1 LGTFSLREK
10 GNLWHVQLRR
20 KRSRST
26 RGAALISRRRALQAL
41 LGIGGLAA
49 AGAGGL
55 VALRGSAPE
64 VTGLRALSAQSFRTF
79 KALAEA
85 VFSGAPAGFADASD
99 ELARAFDGYL
109 ADEPKWAQD
118 EAQQGLTLLEFGPLI
133 FERQLTTFSHL
144 DITARL
150 KHFDAWSV
158 SDNGIRR
165 QAATGF
171 RKFLFLVFY
180 DRPQAWPL
188 IGYDG
193 PLIRAPEAV
202 Q

>member
-1 LGTFSLREK
+1 MKLR
-10 GNLWHVQLRR
+10 HQRR
-20 KRSRST
+20 RST
-26 RGAALISRRRALQAL
+26 RGAALLSRRRALQAL

-49 AGAGGL
+49 GGTAGL
-55 VALRGSAPE
+55 LSLRGSAPD
-64 VTGLRALSAQSFRTF
+64 VAGLRILSAQSFRTF

-85 VFSGAPAGFADASD
+85 VFSGGPATLADASD
-99 ELARAFDGYL
+99 ELARTFDGYL

-118 EAQQGLTLLEFGPLI
+118 EAQQALSLLEFGPLI
-133 FERQLTTFSHL
+133 FERKLSTFSHL
-144 DITARL
+144 TVAERL
-150 KHFDAWSV
+150 SHFEQWTV

-171 RKFLFLVFY
+171 RKFLCLVFY
-180 DRPQAWPL
+180 DRPAAWPL

-193 PLIRAPEAV
+193 PLIRAPEEKV

>member
-1 LGTFSLREK
+1 M
-10 GNLWHVQLRR
+10 HLRR
-20 KRSRST
+20 QRSRTT
-26 RGAALISRRRALQAL
+26 RGAALLSRRRALQAL

-49 AGAGGL
+49 GGVGGL
-55 VALRGSAPE
+55 AALRGSAPD
-64 VTGLRALSAQSFRTF
+64 VAGLRALSAQSFRTF

-109 ADEPKWAQD
+109 ADEPTWAQD

-133 FERQLTTFSHL
+133 FDRKLATFSHL
-144 DITARL
+144 DVAARL
-150 KHFDAWSV
+150 EHFASWGE
-158 SDNGIRR
+158 SDNAIRR
-165 QAATGF
+165 QASTGF

-193 PLIRAPEAV
+193 PLIRASEPV